1 MVEVPAPV
9 CFLVLSPFD
18 CKVCCNR
25 ILASVYHEAIHKLWL
40 YYKTSI
46 IPCVCIIAWGVFPIT
61 SMASHPTISPPSH
74 SPPHHLT
81 LPHTISPSHPPTH
94 HLTLQSSH
102 LSSHPLTHLIL
113 PSSHPPII
121 SPSHLTLS
129 PSHPQSHMRCLHNAS
144 LVCIVL
150 WN

>member
-46 IPCVCIIAWGVFPIT
+46 IPCVCIIAWGFFPIT

-81 LPHTISPSHPPTH
+81 L
-94 HLTLQSSH
+94 QSSH

-113 PSSHPPII
+113 PSSDPPII
-121 SPSHLTLS
+121 SPSHHLPISPSHTISQHLTLPSSHPLIS
-129 PSHPQSHMRCLHNAS
+129 PSHPLTLSHT
-144 LVCIVL
+144 
-150 WN
+150 